1 MSSAFASPP
10 PDEEYNKRVESHPDF
25 ERASQLAIWI
35 NCAGPCVIALP
46 VLYYIVGPSI
56 ERVAPW
62 FFPLFIAISIAIL
75 PASIL
80 LVVWFKGL
88 VWYNYRMTV
97 PHPSPLIG
105 VFIGGIALTA
115 MGMMKSFVAYGPLFL
130 TALYPALVFWV
141 AMLLTT
147 KEFNKLTSLDIGNMG
162 AMLFICYVFCLGA
175 YTTSNTAF
183 DRSAPHVYT
192 SVIIEKRVVESKD
205 NEDSFKLRLE
215 PVPDIGDVETEV
227 HEELFNSVEVNDA
240 VRVNLKAGLWGA
252 RWYYISP
259 IQNSN

>member
-10 PDEEYNKRVESHPDF
+10 PDEEYNKRIESHPDF
-25 ERASQLAIWI
+25 GRATKLAVWI

-46 VLYYIVGPSI
+46 VLYYLVGPSI
-56 ERVAPW
+56 ERFAPW
-62 FFPLFIAISIAIL
+62 FFPLLIAISIAIL

-97 PHPSPLIG
+97 PHPSPMIG
-105 VFIGGIALTA
+105 AFVGGIALTA

-130 TALYPALVFWV
+130 TALYPALVLWL

-147 KEFNKLTSLDIGNMG
+147 KEFSKMTGLDIGNMC
-162 AMLFICYVFCLGA
+162 ALLFICYLFCFGA
-175 YTTSNTAF
+175 YATSNCAF
-183 DRSAPHVYT
+183 DQSAPHVYG
-192 SVIIEKRVVESKD
+192 SVIIDKRVVESSD
-205 NEDSFKLRLE
+205 NEDSFRLRMK
-215 PVPDIGDVETEV
+215 PVAGIDDVETEV
-227 HEELFNSVEVNDA
+227 HEELFNAVEVNDSIW
-240 VRVNLKAGLWGA
+240 VNLKDGFWQAK
-252 RWYYISP
+252 WYYLSP